1 MPNSP
6 DPPGRQRSR
15 HAREGASGAIDASL
29 ASLDGD
35 RLRRMFAE
43 ATSFLRAN
51 ADAINAINVFPV
63 PDGDTGTNMYLT
75 MRAAV
80 EEAARLD
87 GASAGEVAQAMARGA
102 LMGARGNSGVILS
115 QILRGLA
122 RLSAD
127 LPHFT
132 SADIA
137 AGLDAGCT
145 AAYEAV
151 SRPVEGTILTVVRR
165 AAEAARVRAAETPDL
180 EEALA
185 AAVAAAR
192 QAVDETPLLLPVL
205 KEAGVV
211 DAGGQ
216 GFYVLL
222 DGALRS
228 LRGEPPPLTAARP
241 GTQIEPS
248 WLAATEVLHDHDES
262 ERFGYCTEF
271 VLDGGHISRQ
281 ELRERMLALGESV
294 LVVGDDGLLRVHLH
308 TRDPGAA
315 LTIATSLG
323 AVSHVKVENME
334 AQLHQFVERHRTPA
348 TPELPPGRVSLV
360 AIASGRGL
368 AEALRDVGVHAVVP
382 GGQTMNPSTR
392 DIVDAIEDCP
402 TDEVI
407 VLPNNKNVVLTA
419 RQAAQQS
426 SKRVAVVPT
435 HSVPQGIAAALA
447 LDRDAP
453 LEENLPR
460 LEEAAAAVRWAEIT
474 LAARSTVVQGRPV
487 EQGQPIGIV
496 DGDLTVVE
504 ATLEDTV
511 RACLRRLLGPGAT
524 LVTLYHG
531 HDISSETAQALGE
544 QLTREFGVEV
554 EVVPGN
560 QPHYPYI
567 LSVE

>member
-1 MPNSP
+1 
-6 DPPGRQRSR
+6 
-15 HAREGASGAIDASL
+15 
-29 ASLDGD
+29 
-35 RLRRMFAE
+35 MFAE

-80 EEAARLD
+80 DEASRLNS
-87 GASAGEVAQAMARGA
+87 ASAGEVAQAMARGA

-122 RLSAD
+122 RLTVD
-127 LPHFT
+127 VNHIT

-137 AGLDAGCT
+137 AGLDAGCA

-151 SRPVEGTILTVVRR
+151 SRPVEGTILTVLRR
-165 AAEAARVRAAETPDL
+165 AADAARARAQQTPDP

-185 AAVAAAR
+185 AAVEAAR
-192 QAVDETPLLLPVL
+192 RAVDETPLLLPVL

-228 LRGEPPPLTAARP
+228 LHGEAPPPVPTRAGA
-241 GTQIEPS
+241 QIEPS
-248 WLAATEVLHDHDES
+248 WLAATEVLHEHDES

-271 VLDGGHISRQ
+271 VLADAGISR
-281 ELRERMLALGESV
+281 ERLRERMLALGESV
-294 LVVGDDGLLRVHLH
+294 LVVGDDDLLRVHLH

-315 LTIATSLG
+315 LSIATSLG
-323 AVSHVKVENME
+323 SVSQVKVENME
-334 AQLHQFVERHRTPA
+334 AQLHRFVERHRA
-348 TPELPPGRVSLV
+348 PEPPGLPPGRVSLV
-360 AIASGRGL
+360 AVASGRGF
-368 AEALRDVGVHAVVP
+368 AQALRDVGVHAIVP

-392 DIVDAIEDCP
+392 DILDAIEDCP

-407 VLPNNKNVVLTA
+407 VLPNNKNVVLAA
-419 RQAAQQS
+419 RQAAQES
-426 SKRVAVVPT
+426 SKRVAIVPT
-435 HSVPQGIAAALA
+435 CSVPQGIAAALA
-447 LDRDAP
+447 LDRDAS

-460 LEEAAAAVRWAEIT
+460 LEEAAAAVHWAEIT
-474 LAARSTVVQGRPV
+474 FAARSTVANGRRV
-487 EQGQPIGIV
+487 ERGQPIGIV
-496 DGDLTVVE
+496 DGELAVVE
-504 ATLEDTV
+504 ESIDDAV
-511 RACLRRLLGPGAT
+511 RACLSRLVEPGAT
-524 LVTLYHG
+524 LATLYYG
-531 HDISSETAQALGE
+531 HDVSGEQAQALGE
-544 QLTREFGVEV
+544 RLGQEFGLEV
-554 EVVPGN
+554 EVVAGH
-560 QPHYPYI
+560 QPHYPYV